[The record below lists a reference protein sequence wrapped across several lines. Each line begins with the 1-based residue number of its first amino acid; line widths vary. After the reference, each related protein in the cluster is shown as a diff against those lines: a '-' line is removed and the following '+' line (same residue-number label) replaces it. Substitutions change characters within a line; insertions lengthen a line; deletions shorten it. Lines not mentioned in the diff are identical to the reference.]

1 MSPRHSGPKQRQRL
15 GARALAWGL
24 VVFLVC
30 AMAGYMLVMNINT
43 NRSTLTSYDTRGLL
57 EDRSKR
63 VTNLQDDIKDLSSQ
77 IDTINK
83 TLGTTGEGTDDANGG
98 TEASQQN
105 DGSGTVLP
113 KLEGP
118 GLVVTLTDSPLY
130 QSGNI
135 GADKDPNDYV
145 VHQQDLEGVINA
157 LWRGGAEAMMI
168 QDQRVLPTTAVRC
181 KGNVLLLQG
190 KSYAPPFTVSAIG
203 PTDRM
208 QKALDDSPTIQIYKE
223 YVDSIGLGWNVQV
236 NQSLEFPE
244 ASSALQALNYAQ
256 PIEKDKSDASSNGS
270 DTGTGSSSN
279 ESNGKDSG
287 NDGKDASSSDAGDA
301 SKDPS
306 PSS

>member
-1 MSPRHSGPKQRQRL
+1 MSPRHSGPKKRQRPS
-15 GARALAWGL
+15 ARALAWGL

-63 VTNLQDDIKDLSSQ
+63 VTDLQDDIKDLSSQ

-83 TLGTTGEGTDDANGG
+83 TLGTTPDDSSTGDGG
-98 TEASQQN
+98 N
-105 DGSGTVLP
+105 DADTSSTVLP
-113 KLEGP
+113 KLTGP
-118 GLVVTLTDSPLY
+118 GLTVTLTDSPLY
-130 QSGNI
+130 QSGNL

-208 QKALDDSPTIQIYKE
+208 QQALDDSPTIQIYME
-223 YVDSIGLGWNVQV
+223 YVDSIGLGWDVQV
-236 NQSLEFPE
+236 QQTLEFPE
-244 ASSALQALNYAQ
+244 ASAALQALNYAQ
-256 PIEKDKSDASSNGS
+256 PVEGK
-270 DTGTGSSSN
+270 DTGDANTSNSDGGDGSGGDSN
-279 ESNGKDSG
+279 
-287 NDGKDASSSDAGDA
+287 ASSS
-301 SKDPS
+301 
-306 PSS
+306 